1 MDEKKLKALA
11 AELAKGLKTEAD
23 LNAFSRMLTKLTV
36 ETALNAEL
44 TDHLGHEKNAPKT
57 GSNTRNGYSS
67 KTLLCDDGE
76 IELNTP
82 RDRENTFEPKLIKK
96 HQMRITQ
103 MDGQILS
110 LYAKGMTTREIVA
123 TFKEMYDADV
133 SPTLISKVTDAV
145 KEQVSEWQNR
155 QLDALYPIVY
165 MDCIVVKVRQNGSVI
180 NKAVFLALGINTEGQ
195 KELLGM
201 WLAENEGAKFWLSVL
216 TELKNR
222 GLNDILI
229 ACVDGLKGFPEAINA
244 VYPETQIQLCIVHMA
259 RNSLRFLAWKDYKA
273 VTRDL
278 KQVYRA
284 ATEEGA
290 LQALDAF
297 GKEWDAR
304 YPQISRSWRAN
315 WPNVATFF
323 VYSEAIR
330 KVIYTTNAIESLN
343 SVIRHAIKK
352 RKVFPIDES
361 VKKVMRLAIQ
371 SASQKWTM
379 PLQDWR
385 IAMSRFI
392 IEFGDCCGQL
402 KLATALEFFQ
412 YRFSDSFGGNP
423 PLYSCGLSA
432 L

>member
-44 TDHLGHEKNAPKT
+44 TEHLGHEKNAPKA

-82 RDRENTFEPKLIKK
+82 RDRENTFEPQLIKK
-96 HQMRITQ
+96 NQTRITQ
-103 MDGQILS
+103 MDSQILS

-145 KEQVSEWQNR
+145 KEQVTEWQNR
-155 QLDALYPIVY
+155 PLDALYPIVY
-165 MDCIVVKVRQNGSVI
+165 LDCIVVKVRQAGSVI

-222 GLNDILI
+222 GLQDILI
-229 ACVDGLKGFPEAINA
+229 ACVDGLKGFPDAINS
-244 VYPETQIQLCIVHMA
+244 VYPETHIQLCIIHRV
-259 RNSLRFLAWKDYKA
+259 RNSLKYVSWKDYKA
-273 VTRDL
+273 VTSGL
-278 KQVYRA
+278 KTVYQA
-284 ATEEGA
+284 PTEEAA
-290 LQALDAF
+290 LMALDTFA
-297 GKEWDAR
+297 GAWDDK
-304 YPQISRSWRAN
+304 YPQISKSWRAHWQN
-315 WPNVATFF
+315 LNTFF
-323 VYSEAIR
+323 GYPPDIR
-330 KVIYTTNAIESLN
+330 KAIYTTNAIESLN
-343 SVIRHAIKK
+343 SVIRAAIKK
-352 RKVFPIDES
+352 RKVFPTDDS
-361 VKKVMRLAIQ
+361 VRKVIYLAIKD
-371 SASQKWTM
+371 ASKKWSM
-379 PLQDWR
+379 PIQNWR
-385 IAMSRFI
+385 LAMSRFI
-392 IEFGDCCGQL
+392 IEFGDRL
-402 KLATALEFFQ
+402 NDHL
-412 YRFSDSFGGNP
+412 
-423 PLYSCGLSA
+423 
-432 L
+432 

>member
-23 LNAFSRMLTKLTV
+23 LNQFSRMLTKLTV

-44 TDHLGHEKNAPKT
+44 TDHLGHEKNAPKK

-82 RDRENTFEPKLIKK
+82 RDRENTFEPQLIKK
-96 HQMRITQ
+96 NQTRSTQ
-103 MDGQILS
+103 MDSQILS

-145 KEQVSEWQNR
+145 KEQVTEWQSR

-222 GLNDILI
+222 GLQDILI
-229 ACVDGLKGFPEAINA
+229 ACVDGLKGFPDAINS
-244 VYPETQIQLCIVHMA
+244 VYPQTHIQLCIIHMV
-259 RNSLRFLAWKDYKA
+259 RNSLKYVSWKDYKA
-273 VTRDL
+273 VTSGL
-278 KQVYRA
+278 KAVYQA
-284 ATEEGA
+284 PTEEAA
-290 LQALDAF
+290 LMELDAF
-297 GKEWDAR
+297 ADAWDDK
-304 YPQISRSWRAN
+304 YPQISKSWRAHWEN
-315 WPNVATFF
+315 LNTFF
-323 VYSEAIR
+323 GYPPDIR
-330 KVIYTTNAIESLN
+330 KAIYTTNAIESLN
-343 SVIRHAIKK
+343 SVIRAAIKK
-352 RKVFPIDES
+352 RKVFPTDDS
-361 VKKVMRLAIQ
+361 VRKVVYLAIRD
-371 SASQKWTM
+371 ASKKWSM
-379 PLQDWR
+379 PIQNWR
-385 IAMSRFI
+385 LAMSRFI
-392 IEFGDCCGQL
+392 IEFGDRL
-402 KLATALEFFQ
+402 
-412 YRFSDSFGGNP
+412 SDH
-423 PLYSCGLSA
+423 L
-432 L
+432 